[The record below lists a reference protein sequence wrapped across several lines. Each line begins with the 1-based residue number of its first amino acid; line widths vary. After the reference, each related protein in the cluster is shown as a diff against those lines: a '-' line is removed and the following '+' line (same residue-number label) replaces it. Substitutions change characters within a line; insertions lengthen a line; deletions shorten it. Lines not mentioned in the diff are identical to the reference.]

1 MKEIDS
7 QRTLITTEPKN
18 YKSKQDN
25 FMHLYTR
32 QITLN
37 KIVIH
42 MQQKSEIKGENVH
55 KLDGSNLWLGM
66 KLKDHGTWGVVYEV
80 ENRRMKKLKCVE

>member
-1 MKEIDS
+1 
-7 QRTLITTEPKN
+7 
-18 YKSKQDN
+18 
-25 FMHLYTR
+25 
-32 QITLN
+32 
-37 KIVIH
+37 

-66 KLKDHGTWGVVYEV
+66 KLKDHETWGVVYEV